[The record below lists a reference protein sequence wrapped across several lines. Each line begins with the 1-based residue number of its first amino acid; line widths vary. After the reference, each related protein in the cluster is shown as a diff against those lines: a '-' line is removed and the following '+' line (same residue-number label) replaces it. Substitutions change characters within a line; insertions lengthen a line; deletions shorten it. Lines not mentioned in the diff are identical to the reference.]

1 MELSALEY
9 WRGVLLLAAISA
21 AVLWGVVRLRRRLVP
36 SWTGP
41 LARTVEATLA
51 TGVVLGTA
59 QLLALVRQLRPG
71 VTMVAVG
78 ALGLLIAALGA
89 GPGEDRSSD
98 GRRPSPL
105 RLLAIG
111 ASAAVF
117 AQWTAV
123 TAMAFHGGMTQ
134 PDTLWYHGPFTAR
147 FLQERTL
154 GDLERVGYS
163 AARYFPLDNELLH
176 ALVAMPFRSSD
187 LVSPVVNLGFLAM
200 AIVAAAAV
208 GQTVGRASLGVLGAL
223 VGLSF
228 PALVAVDAGA
238 ASSDVP
244 AAAFLMAAVAMLLA
258 TDDLEP
264 TPVALGGLAT
274 GLALGFKLTVAVP
287 VAVLT
292 AGVLVLALRR
302 RALAPALLWTGG
314 LVAGAGA
321 WFVRNLALTGSPL
334 PYFDVSIGPLQLEAA
349 ATQDGPPLLDTLFD
363 GSAWRD
369 VYLPAFDGSIGRA
382 WPLVLA
388 GAVLVVLV
396 ALLRGPAAGKVGAL
410 AVAAAAVGHVVTP
423 MTGGF
428 VFENNLRYLHP
439 ALALGGALLPVALAR
454 ARPVVTGAA
463 ALAAGGLV
471 VVNLAS
477 PDKTGF
483 HRWPS
488 EHRPLAVTVGVA
500 LALVVAAALTAV
512 ASGRW
517 SVRRL
522 LPIALAGGTAA
533 LVVVGAIGHEGYADR
548 RYQETELARIAL
560 YAPFADV
567 RGQRVASVGHQD
579 VYPLFGPDLSNH
591 VERYTQADRR
601 ADVEPCLAW
610 RELLAEGF
618 DFLVV
623 SAPYFLN
630 PMDLHLDEL
639 VGDPAAEQIVRTE
652 LGAVY
657 RVEGRLDTAECNP
670 RAQG

>member
-1 MELSALEY
+1 MELTALEY
-9 WRGVLLLAAISA
+9 WRGVVVLAAVAA

-36 SWTGP
+36 TWSGP
-41 LARTVEATLA
+41 LARTAEATLA
-51 TGVVLGTA
+51 NVAVLGTA

-71 VTMVAVG
+71 ATLLAIAAVG
-78 ALGLLIAALGA
+78 LAMAAVGSGPAGA
-89 GPGEDRSSD
+89 ASAAAP
-98 GRRPSPL
+98 RPSPL
-105 RLLAIG
+105 RLLVIG
-111 ASAAVF
+111 VSAAVF

-163 AARYFPLDNELLH
+163 AARYFPLDSELLH
-176 ALVAMPFRSSD
+176 AVVAMPFRSSD
-187 LVSPVVNLGFLAM
+187 IVSPLVNLGFLAM
-200 AIVAAAAV
+200 AIVAAAAI

-244 AAAFLMAAVAMLLA
+244 AAAFLMAAAAMLLA
-258 TDDLEP
+258 TDDLDP
-264 TPVALGGLAT
+264 IPVALAGLAT

-292 AGVLVLALRR
+292 AGVMVLALRR
-302 RALAPALLWTGG
+302 RAALPAVLWVGG

-321 WFVRNLALTGSPL
+321 WFVRNFALTRSPL
-334 PYFDVSIGPLQLEAA
+334 PYFDVELGPLDLEAA

-363 GSAWRD
+363 RSAWQEI
-369 VYLPAFDGSIGRA
+369 YLPAFDGSMGRA

-388 GAVLVVLV
+388 GAVLVALV
-396 ALLRGPAAGKVGAL
+396 ALFRGPVAGKVGAL

-439 ALALGGALLPVALAR
+439 ALVLGGALLPVAVAR
-454 ARPVVTGAA
+454 AGPLVRHGAA
-463 ALAAGGLV
+463 IAAAAMV

-483 HRWPS
+483 HRWPAD
-488 EHRPLAVTVGVA
+488 HRVLAVVVGV
-500 LALVVAAALTAV
+500 
-512 ASGRW
+512 G
-517 SVRRL
+517 
-522 LPIALAGGTAA
+522 IALAGAAA
-533 LVVVGAIGHEGYADR
+533 LAAADRRSLGRAVPFALAGGAAAVALVGAVGHAGYADR
-548 RYQETELARIAL
+548 RYQETALARIAL
-560 YAPFADV
+560 YQPFADV
-567 RGQRVASVGHQD
+567 RDARVASVGGQD

-601 ADVEPCLAW
+601 DDIAPCLAW
-610 RELLAEGF
+610 RQLLADRF
-618 DFLVV
+618 DYVVV

-630 PMDLHLDEL
+630 PMDLPLDEL
-639 VGDPAAEQIVRTE
+639 AGDPAAEQLVRTE

-657 RVEGRLDTAECNP
+657 RIEGGLDKAECSD
-670 RAQG
+670 GTHG